1 MEAKIIEA
9 NRFWEKAEDR
19 VWRVAVANNL
29 DAGFECAMELTGFN
43 MDEFLF
49 DLFDYGEFNPT
60 DEDIVVAICE
70 ALE

>member
-1 MEAKIIEA
+1 MDARLMEANK
-9 NRFWEKAEDR
+9 FWEKAEDR
-19 VWRVAVANNL
+19 VWKVAIANDL
-29 DAGFECAMELTGFN
+29 DSGIECAMELYGFK